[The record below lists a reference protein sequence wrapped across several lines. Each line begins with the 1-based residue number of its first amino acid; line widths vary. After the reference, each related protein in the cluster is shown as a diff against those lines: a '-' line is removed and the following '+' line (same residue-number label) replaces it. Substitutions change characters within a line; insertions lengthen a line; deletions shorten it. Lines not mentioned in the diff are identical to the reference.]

1 MLPVSLSRALFGP
14 ARTTTILASAMLLL
28 VVLLA
33 SAPSLLVLSFNSAGP
48 ARVQKLVELITD
60 WTRVLIATDATTRRP
75 HTPPPTKRRRR
86 RAGGPSCRARS

>member
-33 SAPSLLVLSFNSAGP
+33 SAPSLLVLSFNSTGP

-60 WTRVLIATDATTRRP
+60 WTRVLITIDDTTRRP
-75 HTPPPTKRRRR
+75 HAPIPTKRRRR
-86 RAGGPSCRARS
+86 RAGGRPRHARS